1 MAKLKAETEE
11 IVRITPEQIKIIE
24 TTIETTLAK
33 NGVTDQ
39 QIAKWE
45 EEFTALTIN
54 GIDDKEGYEK
64 VYEARQKAKQT
75 RILIVGVCKDG
86 RAPSIAETKEWISR
100 EKGYVTRMEAIED
113 NLLAK
118 EKIVDAEKDRIKA
131 EKAEK
136 ILERYKSRVKTLT
149 DLGAMWDGSHYI
161 LDELSYS
168 GETLRETEDDFF
180 NNKIVPQYKAIFD
193 AKATIAKANK
203 EAQELLESQQKKIA
217 DDLKQQTEELQRQQD
232 QLKKDQD
239 AIEQQKKEAQAA
251 TEKENARIEREK
263 QEAHKALVEKRS
275 QQLINIGLTYDWG
288 KKTFF
293 LREIMITI
301 SEVENEPDDKWEL
314 ILEDAKSNIEIVRAK
329 IKEETDAEQDRLNKI
344 AIEKANALR
353 EQEAEQRRQQERE
366 DLEKGKDSDRWR
378 IFLKTINVEIP
389 VMHSRQYITMAAE
402 TKKLLDQIREMKVPK

>member
-11 IVRITPEQIKIIE
+11 VVKITPEQVKIIE
-24 TTIETTLAK
+24 KTIETQLAVV
-33 NGVTDQ
+33 GVTDQ
-39 QIAKWE
+39 QITQWE
-45 EEFTALTIN
+45 EEFKALKID
-54 GIDDKEGYEK
+54 GIEDKDGYAK
-64 VYEARQKAKQT
+64 VYESRQKAKKT
-75 RILIVGVCKDG
+75 RILIKDVCEAG
-86 RAPSIAETKEWISR
+86 RAPLIAETKEWIVR
-100 EKGYVTRMEAIED
+100 QKNYVARMESIEEYLQSQED
-113 NLLAK
+113 T
-118 EKIVDAEKDRIKA
+118 VDAEKDRIKA
-131 EKAEK
+131 EKAAK
-136 ILERYKSRVKTLT
+136 ILERYKERVKKLT

-193 AKATIAKANK
+193 AKAAIAKANK
-203 EAQELLESQQKKIA
+203 EAQELLEAQQKKIA

-232 QLKKDQD
+232 QLKKDQET
-239 AIEQQKKEAQAA
+239 IEQQKREAQVAA
-251 TEKENARIEREK
+251 ERENARIEREK
-263 QEAHKALVEKRS
+263 QEACKAMVEKRN

-293 LREIMITI
+293 LRDIIVTN

-314 ILEDAKSNIEIVRAK
+314 ILEDAKSNIAIIKAK
-329 IKEETDAEQDRLNKI
+329 IKEEADAELDRLNKI

-389 VMHSRQYITMAAE
+389 IMHSRQYITMAAE